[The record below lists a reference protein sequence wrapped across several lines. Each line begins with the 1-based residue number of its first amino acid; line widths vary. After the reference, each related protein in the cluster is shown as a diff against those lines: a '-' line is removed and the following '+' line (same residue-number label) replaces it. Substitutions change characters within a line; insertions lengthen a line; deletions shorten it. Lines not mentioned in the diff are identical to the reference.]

1 MANMEGACARRLH
14 ERGGR
19 MEKRKLH
26 AVLCG
31 TTSPTCVFIS
41 HFPFSFIPF
50 PTCPTHPCLFFPF
63 ESHLINFFAPLRL
76 GLFSSLLFFFAS
88 DSTKERSSHA
98 PASFFFFQVLMF
110 AAQHVCSYLTMPV
123 SAFLKYGTVLFFF
136 FSFWKCVYVCVF
148 LLFVCKTKVPRR
160 RRQKSNRASPRF
172 SRLLFLFFFF
182 GDEGMRHV
190 RVGSIKRK
198 EGHMNSS

>member
-1 MANMEGACARRLH
+1 MQCSAAPHLPH
-14 ERGGR
+14 VY
-19 MEKRKLH
+19 LS
-26 AVLCG
+26 L
-31 TTSPTCVFIS
+31 TSPSV
-41 HFPFSFIPF
+41 SFRF
-50 PTCPTHPCLFFPF
+50 RRVLPTHVFFSLSNLTLSIFLP
-63 ESHLINFFAPLRL
+63 RYGL
-76 GLFSSLLFFFAS
+76 GSSLLFFFFFAS